1 MKITKKTRLLAG
13 GAPLFE
19 DGPLRLDSIVPAT
32 GSNLVAGETWKV
44 SGRELKSYIEGLQGG
59 ICYLG
64 WSTGV
69 DGENGICEFN
79 FDDDGRSG
87 TVRMLQSDLL
97 AAGSRDV
104 KFDVA
109 TRTADDQPGKFD
121 SFTLTVIKE

>member
-1 MKITKKTRLLAG
+1 MKVTKKTRLLAG

-19 DGPLRLDSIVPAT
+19 DGPLRLNSIVPAT
-32 GSNLVAGETWKV
+32 GSNLVAGESWEA
-44 SGRELKSYIEGLQGG
+44 SGRGLKSYIEGLQGG

-69 DGENGICEFN
+69 DGEYGICELN

-109 TRTADDQPGKFD
+109 TRTADDQPSKIGAFV
-121 SFTLTVIKE
+121 LTVIKE